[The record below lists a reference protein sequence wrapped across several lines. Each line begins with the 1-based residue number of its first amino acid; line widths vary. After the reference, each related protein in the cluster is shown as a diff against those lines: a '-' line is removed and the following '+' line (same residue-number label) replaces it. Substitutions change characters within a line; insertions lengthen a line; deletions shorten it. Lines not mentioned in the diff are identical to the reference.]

1 VEIEDQKNTFD
12 GFVKY
17 TIRSVIAIVVVMA
30 LMGIF
35 LA

>member
-1 VEIEDQKNTFD
+1 MEIEDQKNTFD

-17 TIRSVIAIVVVMA
+17 TVRSVIAIIVVMA